1 MKEEKVE
8 KKNFVIHFDSIYVN
22 ETVQNSFKAFLK
34 TEINDGP
41 LNFLMDVKK
50 LETLKKTKEKVQLLH
65 EIVEN
70 YLKTDS
76 KDEINISGKLKE
88 EILSEFEAQKNEF
101 EELKL
106 KKTPEEF
113 FEPVSKVIGEELYF
127 DSWKRFIRSK
137 FCDEIISK
145 FYQDKSVCSPQ
156 IVSQFDYSDDYFNDP
171 FLRDQDF
178 EFAKLLLQDNF
189 AWEVNERHFKQI

>member
-1 MKEEKVE
+1 MKEEKFD
-8 KKNFVIHFDSIYVN
+8 KKNYVIHFDSIYIN
-22 ETVQNSFKAFLK
+22 ETVQQSFLAFLK
-34 TEINDGP
+34 TEINEGP

-50 LETLKKTKEKVQLLH
+50 LETLKKTKEKVELIH
-65 EIVEN
+65 KIMEK

-76 KDEINISGKLKE
+76 KDEINISGKLKG
-88 EILSEFEAQKNEF
+88 EILSEFEVQKNEF
-101 EELKL
+101 EEIKL
-106 KKTPEEF
+106 NKTPEEF
-113 FEPVSKVIGEELYF
+113 FGPVTKVIGEELYF

-145 FYQDKSVCSPQ
+145 FHEDKTICSPQ
-156 IVSQFDYSDDYFNDP
+156 IVSHFDYTDEYFNDP

-189 AWEVNERHFKQI
+189 AWEVN